1 MRRDPEATKA
11 RILEAARVEFAE
23 HGVHGARYDRIA
35 VAAQAN
41 KERIY
46 AYFGEKEA
54 LFATVLTEQ
63 MALVAEA
70 HLIAEEGDLAGHAGE
85 LFDFHLAHPELIRL
99 LLWEALH
106 FGAAEVPGE
115 VARAEHYRRRRDTVG
130 RLLAGGDDAEATD
143 DVVADPGHLSFLL
156 TSLVAWWFAAPQVAR
171 LHVDDDVDDP
181 AVQQRQRQLVVD
193 LAQRLLAGAGGN
205 GVGGGA
211 S

>member
-11 RILEAARVEFAE
+11 RILEAARAEFAE

-35 VAAQAN
+35 VQAQAN

-54 LFATVLTEQ
+54 LFAAVLTEQ

-70 HLIAEEGDLAGHAGE
+70 HLIRDAQPLADHAGE
-85 LFDFHLAHPELIRL
+85 LFDFHLAHPDLVRL

-106 FGAAEVPGE
+106 YGAAEVPGE
-115 VARAEHYRRRRDTVG
+115 EVRADHYRRRRETV
-130 RLLAGGDDAEATD
+130 RQLVARSDAWADDPT
-143 DVVADPGHLSFLL
+143 DPGHLSLLL

-171 LHVDDDVDDP
+171 LHVDGDVADP
-181 AVQQRQRQLVVD
+181 VVQQRHRQLIVD
-193 LAQRLLAGAGGN
+193 LAHRLVEAAGRD
-205 GVGGGA
+205 GVPRPTG
-211 S
+211 